1 MINDMS
7 LLASKLVRL
16 TDLKTGVQIEV
27 KQEKRRNKYYVLS
40 ELRNSEPRVY
50 ETIIRI
56 ESVLSQKERD

>member
-7 LLASKLVRL
+7 LPASKLVRL

-27 KQEKRRNKYYVLS
+27 KQEKRRNKYYALS
-40 ELRNSEPRVY
+40 ELRNSEPKVY

-56 ESVLSQKERD
+56 ESVLSQKERS